1 MLLNRAENFS
11 VFLFFCNWVAV
22 FSVFL
27 MVVKLYLKGKRIGPV
42 PFVLII
48 SALASKAGIG
58 SSSTE
63 ETEQRWFTV

>member
-1 MLLNRAENFS
+1 
-11 VFLFFCNWVAV
+11 
-22 FSVFL
+22 

-42 PFVLII
+42 RFVLII